1 MLSDIE
7 SEILLTAMN
16 FVQMEGEFVLETS
29 AKIMKKANQ
38 ILSWFDVYSKNSFIS
53 EQLHKDWVQK
63 IWIQFC

>member
-29 AKIMKKANQ
+29 AKIMKKA
-38 ILSWFDVYSKNSFIS
+38 IPDTGKVSMFELDVLIVPNFVNVVIK
-53 EQLHKDWVQK
+53 
-63 IWIQFC
+63 